1 MEAIRLKTEDDDD
14 ESTRTGG
21 SELSVRSS
29 RAHPCIDERR
39 NFEVFKM
46 SLPLLNLGL
55 SNELYRDPLLAY

>member
-1 MEAIRLKTEDDDD
+1 MEAIRLKTEDVV

-39 NFEVFKM
+39 NLEIFKM

-55 SNELYRDPLLAY
+55 SNELYRNPLLAY